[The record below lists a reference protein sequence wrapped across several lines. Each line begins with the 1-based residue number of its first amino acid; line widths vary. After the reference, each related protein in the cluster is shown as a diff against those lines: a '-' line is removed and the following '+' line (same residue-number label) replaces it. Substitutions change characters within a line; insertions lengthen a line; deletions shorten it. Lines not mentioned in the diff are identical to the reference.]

1 MIETRRLK
9 NVAIFIQTIYTFYQ
23 KYVDK
28 DIQTSYSKIFILLY
42 NLFGEN
48 KKYFTL
54 TSLEVMQKRLR
65 ITKFYITFW
74 NSPSF
79 STHLIR
85 YNENGS

>member
-1 MIETRRLK
+1 MIETRRSK
-9 NVAIFIQTIYTFYQ
+9 NVAIFIQTIYTFDQ

-48 KKYFTL
+48 KKYYTL
-54 TSLEVMQKRLR
+54 TLLEVMQKRLR

-74 NSPSF
+74 NF
-79 STHLIR
+79 TKF
-85 YNENGS
+85 

>member
-54 TSLEVMQKRLR
+54 TSLGVMQKRLR

-74 NSPSF
+74 NF
-79 STHLIR
+79 TKF
-85 YNENGS
+85 

>member
-48 KKYFTL
+48 KNYFTL

-74 NSPSF
+74 NF
-79 STHLIR
+79 TKF
-85 YNENGS
+85 